1 MSTTTTAVPPS
12 NFQQTWWNDNISSDK
27 HIFYIWICDYDALTK
42 VYSRQHIIDKK
53 YKSILDVGCANA
65 TMHTGFSK
73 DNYSIDYTGI
83 DSCKYLVKKNINN
96 DINVILGDVNQ
107 TIFRDNLFDVVF
119 SRHIVEHQPAC
130 EPLLLETIRLAKH
143 EVIHVFFK
151 KPTPATA
158 HIINYDASL
167 NLYHNTYSRFLI
179 EYLLS
184 NHSKV
189 ENFRWNDISEDECVL
204 HINIRQNYL

>member
-1 MSTTTTAVPPS
+1 
-12 NFQQTWWNDNISSDK
+12 
-27 HIFYIWICDYDALTK
+27 
-42 VYSRQHIIDKK
+42 
-53 YKSILDVGCANA
+53 
-65 TMHTGFSK
+65 
-73 DNYSIDYTGI
+73 
-83 DSCKYLVKKNINN
+83 
-96 DINVILGDVNQ
+96 VNQ

-151 KPTPATA
+151 KPTPTTA

-189 ENFRWNDISEDECVL
+189 KNFRWNDISEDECVL
-204 HINIRQNYL
+204 HINIRQNY